1 MLGQEGEG
9 RATNGSVQIDRT
21 YEHSSLQTVFASC
34 NHDSTSGSMRADCA
48 YQDCG
53 RCDTSPPV
61 PRIDDLVHLSTRH
74 DPESCCVERERPG
87 GNRKE
92 PLS

>member
-1 MLGQEGEG
+1 
-9 RATNGSVQIDRT
+9 
-21 YEHSSLQTVFASC
+21 
-34 NHDSTSGSMRADCA
+34 MRADCA

-53 RCDTSPPV
+53 RCDASPAV
-61 PRIDDLVHLSTRH
+61 SRIDDLSTRH